1 MTQISEAKKGNLTEE
16 MRAVAKQ
23 EGVGEEFVQ
32 KGLAEGR
39 IVIPANL
46 HRQGIKVCGIG
57 EGLRTKV
64 NANIGTSQ
72 DEAILDE
79 ELRKMKAA
87 TEAGADTLMDLST
100 SGNLAEIRR
109 AILAETHLP
118 LGTVPIY
125 QAAVET
131 AKDKKS
137 IVEMKEE
144 DIFKAI
150 EQQAEEGVDFMT
162 LHCGITLETLERLKK
177 EGRITDV
184 VSRGGA
190 FLIAWMIHN
199 GKENPLYENYDRI
212 LKIARKYDITLS
224 LGDGMR
230 PGSIADATD
239 RAQIQ
244 ELILLG
250 ELAKE
255 ARSKDVQVMIEGPGH
270 IPLNEVETNVL
281 LEKKLCQGAPFYV
294 LGPLVTDIAPGYD
307 HIVAAIGGAVAAAAG
322 ADFLCYVT
330 PSEHLRLPTV
340 EDVKEGVIATRIA
353 AHAADIAKGIKGASD
368 QDLEISKRRKSRE
381 WDKQMELALHP
392 ERAKK
397 YRRESKP
404 KTADACTMC
413 GEYCALKV
421 VDEFFKK

>member
-1 MTQISEAKKGNLTEE
+1 MTQMSEAKRGNLTKE

-23 EGVGEEFVQ
+23 EGVGEEFVRE
-32 KGLAEGR
+32 GLAEGR

-46 HRQGIKVCGIG
+46 RRQGIKVCGIG

-72 DEAILDE
+72 DESILDD

-87 TEAGADTLMDLST
+87 AEAGADTLMDLST
-100 SGNLAEIRR
+100 SRNLTEVREAV
-109 AILAETHLP
+109 LAETPLP

-131 AKDKKS
+131 AKDKRS

-162 LHCGITLETLERLKK
+162 LHCGVTLETLERLKR
-177 EGRITDV
+177 EERIADV

-255 ARSKDVQVMIEGPGH
+255 ARSEDVQVMIEGPGH
-270 IPLNEVETNVL
+270 IPLNEVEANVL

-322 ADFLCYVT
+322 ADFLRYVT

-340 EDVKEGVIATRIA
+340 EDVKEGVIAARIA
-353 AHAADIAKGIKGASD
+353 AHAADIAKGIKGASGW
-368 QDLEISKRRKSRE
+368 DLEISKRRKSRE
-381 WDKQMELALHP
+381 WDEQMELALYP

-397 YRRESKP
+397 YRRESKS
-404 KTADACTMC
+404 KAADACTMC

-421 VDEFFKK
+421 VDEFFKA

>member
-1 MTQISEAKKGNLTEE
+1 MIQVSEAKKGNLTKE
-16 MRAVAKQ
+16 MRAVAEQ
-23 EGVGEEFVQ
+23 EGIGEEFVL
-32 KGLAEGR
+32 KGVAEGR
-39 IVIPANL
+39 IVIPANRQ
-46 HRQGIKVCGIG
+46 RQGVQVCGIG
-57 EGLRTKV
+57 TGLRTKV

-72 DEAILDE
+72 DEACLEDE
-79 ELRKMKAA
+79 RRKMQAA

-100 SGNLAEIRR
+100 SGNLREIRR
-109 AILAETHLP
+109 TILAETHLP

-125 QAAVET
+125 QAAVEA
-131 AKDKKS
+131 AKNKKS

-150 EQQAEEGVDFMT
+150 EQQAEEGVDFIT
-162 LHCGITLETLERLKK
+162 LHCGITLETLARLKK
-177 EGRITDV
+177 EGRVADV

-199 GKENPLYENYDRI
+199 GKENPLYKNYDRV
-212 LKIARKYDITLS
+212 LSIAGKYDVTLS

-244 ELILLG
+244 ELIFLG

-255 ARSKDVQVMIEGPGH
+255 ARSANIQVIIEGPGH

-281 LEKKLCQGAPFYV
+281 LEKKVCQGAPFYV
-294 LGPLVTDIAPGYD
+294 LGPLVTDVALGYD
-307 HIVAAIGGAVAAAAG
+307 HIVAAIGGAVAGAAG

-330 PSEHLRLPTV
+330 PSEHLRLPSV

-353 AHAADIAKGIKGASD
+353 AHAADIAKGIKGALD
-368 QDLEISKRRKSRE
+368 WDLKISRKRKLRE
-381 WDKQMELALHP
+381 WNEQIELALHP

-397 YRRESKP
+397 YRRESSP
-404 KTADACTMC
+404 KAADVCTMC

-421 VDEFFKK
+421 VDEFFKS

>member
-1 MTQISEAKKGNLTEE
+1 MTQISEAKKGNLTKE
-16 MRAVAKQ
+16 MRAVANQ
-23 EGVGEEFVQ
+23 EGVGEEFIR
-32 KGLAEGR
+32 KGLAEGK
-39 IVIPANL
+39 IVIPTNL
-46 HRQGIKVCGIG
+46 HRRGIKVCGIG

-72 DEAILDE
+72 DEAILDGE
-79 ELRKMKAA
+79 MRKMKAA

-100 SGNLAEIRR
+100 SGNLREIRT

-118 LGTVPIY
+118 LGTVPLY
-125 QAAVET
+125 QAAVEAT
-131 AKDKKS
+131 KDKKS
-137 IVEMKEE
+137 VVEMKEE
-144 DIFKAI
+144 DIFEVI
-150 EQQAEEGVDFMT
+150 RQQAEEGVDFMT
-162 LHCGITLETLERLKK
+162 IHCGVTLETLGRLRRQERVA
-177 EGRITDV
+177 DV

-199 GKENPLYENYDRI
+199 GKENPLYKDYHRI
-212 LKIARKYDITLS
+212 LKIARKHDITLS

-255 ARSKDVQVMIEGPGH
+255 AKAMDVQVMIEGPGH
-270 IPLNEVETNVL
+270 IPLNEVEANVL

-330 PSEHLRLPTV
+330 PSEHLRLPSV
-340 EDVKEGVIATRIA
+340 EDVQEGVIATRIA
-353 AHAADIAKGIKGASD
+353 AHAADIAKGIRGASD
-368 QDLEISKRRKSRE
+368 RDLKISRKRKLRE
-381 WDKQMELALHP
+381 WDEQMELALHP
-392 ERAKK
+392 GRARE
-397 YRRESKP
+397 YRRGSKP
-404 KTADACTMC
+404 KTADVCTMC
-413 GEYCALKV
+413 GEFCALKI
-421 VDEFFKK
+421 VDEFF